1 MITAIRRT
9 KRSPAVHDTAG
20 FFVVLVETK
29 RFELERMALSQVRTG
44 VHRSDKKSFVDN
56 G

>member
-1 MITAIRRT
+1 M
-9 KRSPAVHDTAG
+9 KRLQQILLKPLL
-20 FFVVLVETK
+20 FLVETK

-44 VHRSDKKSFVDN
+44 VHRNDKKSFVDN